1 MKKIGGI
8 NMNTTTCLKGKTAK
22 KNTSIYTSIKEGLKE
37 VKLHKQGKIHLKT
50 WDELYN
56 ELKNEKEWNIK

>member
-8 NMNTTTCLKGKTAK
+8 NMNTTTCLKRKTAK

-56 ELKNEKEWNIK
+56 ELKNEKE

>member
-8 NMNTTTCLKGKTAK
+8 NMNTTTCLKGKKAK
-22 KNTSIYTSIKEGLKE
+22 KNTSIYASIKKGLKE

-56 ELKNEKEWNIK
+56 ELKNEKE